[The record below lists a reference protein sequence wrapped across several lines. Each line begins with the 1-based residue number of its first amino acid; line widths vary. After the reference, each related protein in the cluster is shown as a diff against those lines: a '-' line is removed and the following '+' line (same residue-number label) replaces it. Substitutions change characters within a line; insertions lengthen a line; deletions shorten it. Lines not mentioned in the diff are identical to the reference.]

1 MPPAG
6 SWLCFIHLLF
16 CLRRHLTR
24 SLPSRP
30 SHPRTGARYSLS
42 VDSQRVPHLDSD
54 SSEYRSSRRPVSSLL
69 VVEEEVVMQACDCH
83 D

>member
-1 MPPAG
+1 
-6 SWLCFIHLLF
+6 
-16 CLRRHLTR
+16 
-24 SLPSRP
+24 
-30 SHPRTGARYSLS
+30 
-42 VDSQRVPHLDSD
+42 VPHLDSD